1 MKKLAVVLLA
11 VMMMYIGTACKKE
24 EPPKTIEPRSSEA
37 QSICEL
43 AVMECYYY
51 NVAKFYE
58 KDAEVT
64 LFWKKD
70 KHFWV
75 EYSGTVKLGLDFS
88 RVKLTVD
95 GTDVTIEIPEAKV
108 LSSHVESASLS
119 KDSYIVAQDSAA
131 VTADDE
137 TLAFKQAQA
146 QLEEAAANDKTL
158 LAMAQRR
165 AQKLLED
172 YVDNIGEAVGKKY
185 TIQWEYLDAGV
196 SESNSNAGQVELTEE
211 EAESS
216 SAA

>member
-1 MKKLAVVLLA
+1 M
-11 VMMMYIGTACKKE
+11 
-24 EPPKTIEPRSSEA
+24 
-37 QSICEL
+37 
-43 AVMECYYY
+43 
-51 NVAKFYE
+51 
-58 KDAEVT
+58 
-64 LFWKKD
+64 
-70 KHFWV
+70 
-75 EYSGTVKLGLDFS
+75 
-88 RVKLTVD
+88 KLTVD